1 MKTLL
6 KVGSAAV
13 VLLASI
19 GAFAVRAGNNTPT
32 LYAVTNLGPG
42 SAFKASNPDSSGTFL
57 VVGSSPDPVNPNGPG
72 LATVWTVSV
81 DGTVVDVFTY
91 DTLGHSFAIDV
102 NDHGMI
108 IGSAQ
113 FGPFVDVP
121 GVGVKFLPEALQV
134 EGLNNQGAVVGF
146 TSDPSGPDG
155 VSGAVWYVDATGGI
169 NGPVLTTI
177 GPGVTFMPLDINDE
191 GTMSGFILTAG
202 SSNTTAAIAEFDRHG
217 ELDVTNLGVLH
228 PGDTGAIAW
237 SINSDGLVAGISG
250 NSSGSSAFVWDPSQ
264 PNKLTSL
271 GIGFTSPDINDNAQ
285 IVFSSVNKANA
296 TVGVIW
302 QNGKRTDLNTLLTAP
317 LNDVIELAAGI
328 NNTGHIV
335 GLLQSRNACVLTP
348 Q

>member
-6 KVGSAAV
+6 KISLAAV

-19 GAFAVRAGNNTPT
+19 SAFTVRAGNNTPT

-81 DGTVVDVFTY
+81 DGTLVDVFTY
-91 DTLGHSFAIDV
+91 DTLGHSLARDV

-108 IGSAQ
+108 IGNSQ
-113 FGPFVDVP
+113 FGSFVDVP
-121 GVGVKFLPEALQV
+121 GVGVKFLPEANQV
-134 EGLNNQGAVVGF
+134 EGLNNEGVVVGYI
-146 TSDPSGPDG
+146 SDPTGPDHL
-155 VSGAVWYVDATGGI
+155 SGAVWYVDATGAI
-169 NGPVLTTI
+169 TGPVQTNI
-177 GPGVTFMPLDINDE
+177 GPGMTFMPLDINDE
-191 GTMSGFILTAG
+191 GTMSGFILTTG
-202 SSNTTAAIAEFDRHG
+202 SSDTSAAIAEFDRHG
-217 ELDVTNLGVLH
+217 ELDVTDLGVLH
-228 PGDTGAIAW
+228 PGDTAASAW

-271 GIGFTSPDINDNAQ
+271 GTGFTSPDINDNGQ
-285 IVFSSVNKANA
+285 IVFSSINKANA

-302 QNGKRTDLNTLLTAP
+302 QNGKRTDLNTVLAAS
-317 LNDVIELAAGI
+317 LNDTIQEAIGI
-328 NNTGHIV
+328 NNAGHIV
-335 GLLQSRNACVLTP
+335 GLLQSRNVCVLTP

>member
-6 KVGSAAV
+6 KISLAAV
-13 VLLASI
+13 VLLASLS
-19 GAFAVRAGNNTPT
+19 AFAVRAGNNTPT
-32 LYAVTNLGPG
+32 LYVVTNLGPG

-108 IGSAQ
+108 IGSSQ

-134 EGLNNQGAVVGF
+134 EGLNNEGVVVGF
-146 TSDPSGPDG
+146 ISDPTGPDH
-155 VSGAVWYVDATGGI
+155 VSGAVWYVNATGAI
-169 NGPVLTTI
+169 TGPVQTNI
-177 GPGVTFMPLDINDE
+177 GPGMTFMPLDINDD

-228 PGDTGAIAW
+228 PGDTGATAW
-237 SINSDGLVAGISG
+237 SINRDGLVAGFSE
-250 NSSGSSAFVWDPSQ
+250 NSNGPSIFLWDPSQ

-271 GIGFTSPDINDNAQ
+271 GIGFTAPDINDNAQ
-285 IVFSSVNKANA
+285 IVFTSVNKANVD
-296 TVGVIW
+296 VGVIW
-302 QNGKRTDLNTLLTAP
+302 QNGKRTDLNTVLAAS
-317 LNDVIELAAGI
+317 LNDTIQEAIGI
-328 NNTGHIV
+328 NNAGHIV
-335 GLLQSRNACVLTP
+335 GLLQSRNICVLTP